1 MAGSVADGAGAKAGD
16 YLIVLNG
23 KDVQFATGDEV
34 SSTLKYSYG
43 SALEIRVARPHPLPV
58 TDLDRR
64 RAILTLQTKVCVCVC
79 MCVHVC
85 VCVCVYMCTR
95 VCVWFDHKIC
105 MRCLIFLFPL
115 PPSASYR

>member
-1 MAGSVADGAGAKAGD
+1 MTGSVADGAGAKAGD

-23 KDVQFATGDEV
+23 KDVQFATRDEV

-64 RAILTLQTKVCVCVC
+64 RAILTLQTKVCVYVCVYAC
-79 MCVHVC
+79 MHVC
-85 VCVCVYMCTR
+85 VGVCM
-95 VCVWFDHKIC
+95 WLDHRIFINN
-105 MRCLIFLFPL
+105 LILLFPL
-115 PPSASYR
+115 SPSASNW